1 MIMRDII
8 IERIY
13 EDLADIKSRYTRVY
27 RNWFP
32 EKKKEN
38 KLSKNHDVW
47 YKIMVSN
54 YDN

>member
-1 MIMRDII
+1 MRDII
-8 IERIY
+8 IERIN
-13 EDLADIKSRYTRVY
+13 EDLEDIKSRYTRVY
-27 RNWFP
+27 RNFFP

-38 KLSKNHDVW
+38 KISDHHAGW